1 MMRKYI
7 LLSMIV
13 GLLGGPCGVLSEM
26 CQGDTFTHKT
36 SGQTYHG
43 YAEQDPVN
51 GKTTIHTTESG
62 PIQVNLA
69 EYTITPDYQGRN
81 KHVVVFTFSDAIES
95 DIITKAFEKAIVEE
109 SNKGPLL
116 IILEIDSPGGRVDL
130 AMRICSAIT
139 KTRNCT
145 TAAFIRGGKNSGA
158 YSAAAAI
165 ALACNKI
172 YMSGATVMGAATV
185 VASSE
190 NGIVEL
196 ERMVGNNVGEK
207 IRSAWR
213 NYLASLAEQNNR
225 PVALARAMENKD
237 IEVLRIRRN
246 GKIMYIESS
255 EKQPT
260 DEIIS
265 IYNRKGQ
272 LVTLPAQEAV
282 NCSMADKVVSS
293 FEEVLADANAS
304 DAEIRRPEQMAQA
317 REELEKI
324 KRKFNQLKNSFDTK
338 VKTLIAKDRNR
349 GMTLVEAKKSFREI
363 IQEVKYLIKLK
374 QTYPDVPC
382 EEQELQDLLNSLQAE
397 YDSL

>member
-1 MMRKYI
+1 MRKQI
-7 LLSMIV
+7 QLFFLASLFCAVCSVIP
-13 GLLGGPCGVLSEM
+13 GICKA
-26 CQGDTFTHKT
+26 DTFKHKV

-43 YAEQDPVN
+43 YAEQDAVA
-51 GKTTIHTTESG
+51 GKTTLHTAESG
-62 PIQVNLA
+62 PVQVNLT
-69 EYTITPDYQGRN
+69 EYNVTRDNQGRN
-81 KHVVVFTFSDAIES
+81 KHVVVFTFDDAIES
-95 DIITKAFEKAIVEE
+95 EIVTAAFEKAIVEE

-130 AMRICSAIT
+130 AMRLCSAIT

-145 TAAFIRGGKNSGA
+145 TAAFIRGGKHSGA

-185 VASSE
+185 VATSE
-190 NGIVEL
+190 TGIVEL
-196 ERMVGNNVGEK
+196 EKMVGNNVGEK

-246 GKIMYIESS
+246 GKITYIDST
-255 EKQPT
+255 EKQGT

-282 NCSMADKVVSS
+282 NCFMADKVVSS
-293 FEEVLADANAS
+293 IEEVLADADAS
-304 DAEIRRPEQMAQA
+304 DAAVQRPEQMVKAQ
-317 REELEKI
+317 EELEKI
-324 KRKFNQLKNSFDTK
+324 NRKFNQLKNSFDTK
-338 VKTLIAKDRNR
+338 VKTLIAKNRSR
-349 GMTLVEAKKSFREI
+349 GMTLVEAKKSFRGI

-374 QTYPDVPC
+374 QSYPDVPC
-382 EEQELQDLLNSLQAE
+382 QEEELQDLLNTLQAE

>member
-1 MMRKYI
+1 MRKQSPLSIIAGFLGVVCFI
-7 LLSMIV
+7 LP
-13 GLLGGPCGVLSEM
+13 GM
-26 CQGDTFTHKT
+26 CKGDTFQHKT

-43 YAEQDPVN
+43 YAEQSPTA
-51 GKTTIHTTESG
+51 GKTTIHTKESG
-62 PIQVNLA
+62 PVQVNLT
-69 EYTITPDYQGRN
+69 EYTVTSDNQGRN
-81 KHVVVFTFSDAIES
+81 NHVAVFTFDDAIES
-95 DIITKAFEKAIVEE
+95 EIVTAAFEKAIVEE

-246 GKIMYIESS
+246 GKIMYIDSS
-255 EKQPT
+255 EKQTT
-260 DEIIS
+260 DEIVS
-265 IYNRKGQ
+265 VYNRKGQ

-282 NCSMADKVVSS
+282 NCFMADKVVTS
-293 FEEVLADANAS
+293 FEEVLVDAGAADAVV
-304 DAEIRRPEQMAQA
+304 ERPEQMAKA

-324 KRKFNQLKNSFDTK
+324 NRKFNQLKNSFDTK
-338 VKTLIAKDRNR
+338 VKTLIAKDRSQ
-349 GMTLVEAKKSFREI
+349 GMTLVEAKKSFRGI

-374 QTYPDVPC
+374 QMYPDVPC
-382 EEQELQDLLNSLQAE
+382 EEEELQKLLNTLQAE

>member
-1 MMRKYI
+1 MRKQI
-7 LLSMIV
+7 QVFIFV
-13 GLLGGPCGVLSEM
+13 GFFFVACSIIPGLCK
-26 CQGDTFTHKT
+26 GDTFKHKT

-43 YAEQDPVN
+43 YAEQDPVA

-62 PIQVNLA
+62 PVQVNLTD
-69 EYTITPDYQGRN
+69 YTVTRDNQGRN
-81 KHVVVFTFSDAIES
+81 KHVAVFTFDDAIES
-95 DIITKAFEKAIVEE
+95 EIVTAAFEKALVEE

-145 TAAFIRGGKNSGA
+145 TAAFISGGKNSGA

-246 GKIMYIESS
+246 GKILYIDSS
-255 EKQPT
+255 EKQTT

-265 IYNRKGQ
+265 VYNRKGQ

-282 NCSMADKVVSS
+282 NCFMADKVVTS
-293 FEEVLADANAS
+293 FEEVLADADAS
-304 DAEIRRPEQMAQA
+304 DAAVQRPEQMVKAQ
-317 REELEKI
+317 EELEKI
-324 KRKFNQLKNSFDTK
+324 NRKFNQLKNSFDTK
-338 VKTLIAKDRNR
+338 VKTLIAKNRSR
-349 GMTLVEAKKSFREI
+349 GMTLVEAKKSFRGI

-382 EEQELQDLLNSLQAE
+382 EEEELQDLLNSLQAE